1 MRKIIHADC
10 DCFFAAVE
18 MRDNPSLIDKPIAVG
33 GNADKRG
40 VIATCNYPARAFGVR
55 SAMPTAQ
62 ALKLCPD
69 LILCKG
75 RMDEY
80 KATAAAIREVFLE
93 LTDRVEVVSIDE
105 AYLDVTDVTEF
116 QGSATRMAQ
125 WLKAEVVRRTGVTI
139 STGVAGNKFLA
150 KVASDWQ
157 KPDGLFVITPDQV
170 DSFIPDLPVSRIHGV
185 GKVTEE
191 KLKRLGI
198 ETCADLQKKTVKE
211 LTGWFGKFGLTLYQ
225 RARGEDYRD
234 VVTER
239 VRKSVSVER
248 TYSENITRKSE
259 LDSALERLLPVL
271 SRRYQGYEDRQIRSV
286 FAKVRFA
293 DFSSTTVE
301 TALDDDRLILRQ
313 QHNGQLI
320 EETGGDSGRV
330 SEAAPHGYS
339 PGDQS
344 ASDPSAGDLSAGAM
358 ADWITLTLF
367 KPLMDEAVRRGSLNI
382 RLLGIG
388 IRLRDPAGPSEQL
401 SLFP

>member
-18 MRDNPSLIDKPIAVG
+18 MRDNPSLRDKPIAVG
-33 GNADKRG
+33 GDADKRG
-40 VIATCNYPARAFGVR
+40 VIATCNYPARFYGVR
-55 SAMPTAQ
+55 SAMPAAQ

-69 LILCKG
+69 LVLCKG

-80 KATAAAIREVFLE
+80 RATADRIREVFYE

-105 AYLDVTDVTEF
+105 AYLDVTDVADF
-116 QGSATRMAQ
+116 RGSATRMAQ
-125 WLKAEVVRRTGVTI
+125 WLKAEVIRRTGVTI
-139 STGVAGNKFLA
+139 SVGVAPNKFLA

-157 KPDGLFVITPDQV
+157 KPDGLFVITPREIAPFV
-170 DSFIPDLPVSRIHGV
+170 SELPVGRIHGV

-191 KLKRLGI
+191 KLKLLGI
-198 ETCADLQKKTVKE
+198 ESCGDLQKKTVKE
-211 LTGWFGKFGLTLYQ
+211 LTRSFGKLGLTLYQ

-248 TYSENITRKSE
+248 TYAENIKVQSE
-259 LDSALERLLPVL
+259 IEAALEHLLPVL
-271 SRRYQGYEDRQIRSV
+271 IRRYQGYEDRKIRSV

-301 TALDDDRLILRQ
+301 TAFFSKGSSDPA
-313 QHNGQLI
+313 I
-320 EETGGDSGRV
+320 EGSVRSVAGEST
-330 SEAAPHGYS
+330 
-339 PGDQS
+339 QWLS
-344 ASDPSAGDLSAGAM
+344 ASLFRPLVAEAIQRGA
-358 ADWITLTLF
+358 
-367 KPLMDEAVRRGSLNI
+367 LNI

-388 IRLRDPAGPSEQL
+388 IRLREPTEVAEQL
-401 SLFP
+401 SLFS

>member
-18 MRDNPSLIDKPIAVG
+18 MRDNPSLTDRPIAVG
-33 GNADKRG
+33 GDADKRG
-40 VIATCNYPARAFGVR
+40 VIATCNYPARFYGVR

-69 LILCKG
+69 LVLCKG

-80 KATAAAIREVFLE
+80 RATADRIREVFYE

-105 AYLDVTDVTEF
+105 AYLDVTDVTDF

-125 WLKAEVVRRTGVTI
+125 WLKAEVIRRTGVTI
-139 STGVAGNKFLA
+139 SVGVAPNKFLA

-157 KPDGLFVITPDQV
+157 KPDGLFVITPGEIAP
-170 DSFIPDLPVSRIHGV
+170 FISELPVGRIHGV

-191 KLKRLGI
+191 KLKLLGI

-211 LTGWFGKFGLTLYQ
+211 LTESFGKLGLTLYQ

-248 TYSENITRKSE
+248 TYAENIKVQSDVE
-259 LDSALERLLPVL
+259 VALEQLLPVL
-271 SRRYQGYEDRQIRSV
+271 IRRYQGYEDRKVRSV

-301 TALDDDRLILRQ
+301 TAFFSKGHSDST
-313 QHNGQLI
+313 I
-320 EETGGDSGRV
+320 EGSVRSVADEPLQWLSV
-330 SEAAPHGYS
+330 SLFRPLVAEAI
-339 PGDQS
+339 Q
-344 ASDPSAGDLSAGAM
+344 
-358 ADWITLTLF
+358 
-367 KPLMDEAVRRGSLNI
+367 RGVLNI

-388 IRLRDPAGPSEQL
+388 IRLREPTSVAEQL
-401 SLFP
+401 SLFS

>member
-18 MRDNPSLIDKPIAVG
+18 MRDNPSLTHKPIAVG
-33 GNADKRG
+33 GDADKRG
-40 VIATCNYPARAFGVR
+40 VIATCNYPARAYGVR

-69 LILCKG
+69 LVLCKG
-75 RMDEY
+75 RMEEY
-80 KATAAAIREVFLE
+80 KATAEAIREVFFE

-105 AYLDVTDVTEF
+105 AYLDVTDVTDF
-116 QGSATRMAQ
+116 QGSATRMAL

-139 STGVAGNKFLA
+139 SVGVAGNKFLA
-150 KVASDWQ
+150 KVASDWE

-170 DSFIPDLPVSRIHGV
+170 QDFIPQLPVGRIHGV

-191 KLKRLGI
+191 KLKRQGI
-198 ETCADLQKKTVKE
+198 TTCADLQQKTVKQLTE
-211 LTGWFGKFGLTLYQ
+211 LFGKFGLTLYQ
-225 RARGEDYRD
+225 RARGEDFRE

-248 TYSENITRKSE
+248 TYAENITSGYE
-259 LDSALERLLPVL
+259 LDRALERLLPIL
-271 SRRYQGYEDRQIRSV
+271 ARRYQGYENRQIRSV

-301 TALDDDRLILRQ
+301 VALGAEPVAHDPGADGPESGIGESLAASYSDRASA
-313 QHNGQLI
+313 
-320 EETGGDSGRV
+320 EVSGV
-330 SEAAPHGYS
+330 DIPEAATC
-339 PGDQS
+339 
-344 ASDPSAGDLSAGAM
+344 PSWMNLA
-358 ADWITLTLF
+358 LF
-367 KPLMDEAVRRGSLNI
+367 RPLMTAAVSRGTLNI

-388 IRLRDPAGPSEQL
+388 VRLKDTSSSMEQL
-401 SLFP
+401 SLF

>member
-33 GNADKRG
+33 GDADKRG

-75 RMDEY
+75 RMEEY
-80 KATAAAIREVFLE
+80 KATAHRIREIFCQ

-105 AYLDVTDVTEF
+105 AYLDVTEVTDF
-116 QGSATRMAQ
+116 QGSATRMAR
-125 WLKAEVVRRTGVTI
+125 WLKAEVLKQTGVTI
-139 STGVAGNKFLA
+139 SVGVASNKFLA

-170 DSFIPDLPVSRIHGV
+170 AAFVPELPVGRIHGV

-191 KLKRLGI
+191 KLHQLGI
-198 ETCADLQKKTVKE
+198 HTCADLQVRTVNE
-211 LTGWFGKFGLTLYQ
+211 LTELFGKFGLTLYQ
-225 RARGEDYRD
+225 RARGEDYRE
-234 VVTER
+234 VVTEH

-248 TYSENITRKSE
+248 TFAENITRQPE
-259 LDSALERLLPVL
+259 LEAALERLLPIL
-271 SRRYQGYEDRQIRSV
+271 AKRYQGYESRQIRSL

-293 DFSSTTVE
+293 DFTSTTVE
-301 TALDDDRLILRQ
+301 TAFARELFPAATDD
-313 QHNGQLI
+313 
-320 EETGGDSGRV
+320 
-330 SEAAPHGYS
+330 
-339 PGDQS
+339 
-344 ASDPSAGDLSAGAM
+344 SDPAWLSKGV
-358 ADWITLTLF
+358 F
-367 KPLMDEAVRRGSLNI
+367 SPLVKEALSRGSLNI

-388 IRLRDPAGPSEQL
+388 VRLKEPMGHGEQL
-401 SLFP
+401 SLFPEG

>member
-33 GNADKRG
+33 GHADKRG
-40 VIATCNYPARAFGVR
+40 VIATCNYPARAYGVR

-75 RMDEY
+75 RMEAY
-80 KATAAAIREVFLE
+80 KDTATAIREVFFE

-105 AYLDVTDVTEF
+105 AYLDVTDVTDF
-116 QGSATRMAQ
+116 QGSATRMAR
-125 WLKAEVVRRTGVTI
+125 WLKDEVVRRTGVTI
-139 STGVAGNKFLA
+139 STGVASNKFLA

-170 DSFIPDLPVSRIHGV
+170 DDFIPDLPVGRIHGV

-198 ETCADLQKKTVKE
+198 ETCADLQQKTVKQ
-211 LTGWFGKFGLTLYQ
+211 LTEMFGKFGLTLYQ
-225 RARGEDYRD
+225 RARGEDYRE

-239 VRKSVSVER
+239 IRKSVSVER
-248 TYSENITRKSE
+248 TYSENITQQPK
-259 LDSALERLLPVL
+259 LDEALNALLPVL
-271 SRRYQGYEDRQIRSV
+271 ARRYQGYEDRQIRSV

-301 TALDDDRLILRQ
+301 TAF
-313 QHNGQLI
+313 
-320 EETGGDSGRV
+320 
-330 SEAAPHGYS
+330 S
-339 PGDQS
+339 PGAEVS
-344 ASDPSAGDLSAGAM
+344 AVRGYRSSSGADALMDGVREERGGSTTGWLSKE
-358 ADWITLTLF
+358 F
-367 KPLMDEAVRRGSLNI
+367 FQPLMREAVSRGSLNI

-388 IRLRDPAGPSEQL
+388 VRLRDPSGPSEQL
-401 SLFP
+401 SLFTD

>member
-18 MRDNPSLIDKPIAVG
+18 IRDNPSLIDKPIAVG
-33 GNADKRG
+33 GDADKRG
-40 VIATCNYPARAFGVR
+40 VIATCNYSARAYGVR

-80 KATAAAIREVFLE
+80 KATAAAIREIFFE

-105 AYLDVTDVTEF
+105 AYLDVTDVAEF

-125 WLKAEVVRRTGVTI
+125 WLKAEVVKRTGVTI
-139 STGVAGNKFLA
+139 STGVAANKFLA

-157 KPDGLFVITPDQV
+157 KPDGLFVVTPDQV
-170 DSFIPDLPVSRIHGV
+170 EDFVIQLPVGRIHGV

-198 ETCADLQKKTVKE
+198 ETCADLQQKTVKQ
-211 LTGWFGKFGLTLYQ
+211 LTEWFGKFGLTLYQ
-225 RARGEDYRD
+225 RARGEDYRE

-248 TYSENITRKSE
+248 TYSENITRQDD
-259 LDSALERLLPVL
+259 LDQALDRLLPVL
-271 SRRYQGYEDRQIRSV
+271 ARRYQGYEDRQIRSV

-301 TALDDDRLILRQ
+301 TAFGSELI
-313 QHNGQLI
+313 
-320 EETGGDSGRV
+320 SSV
-330 SEAAPHGYS
+330 SSTESSDASAEGLSDIVADKQAEYS
-339 PGDQS
+339 V
-344 ASDPSAGDLSAGAM
+344 AWLKRA
-358 ADWITLTLF
+358 LF
-367 KPLMDEAVRRGSLNI
+367 YPLMQEAVSRGSLNI

-388 IRLRDPAGPSEQL
+388 VRLRDPAGPSEQL
-401 SLFP
+401 SLFPE